1 MTGSRWPR
9 TARIAAIALYAIAT
23 VLVGFGHAEA
33 RLAAAAATTTPPIDL
48 DDYRLPDGS
57 LPVLCLSED
66 GAGEGEG
73 WRHVLC
79 DACLVSS
86 GHAPAPSS
94 PTAALASVGHRE
106 SRPAIH
112 RAVLAR
118 TVCRAN
124 GARGPPVP
132 ARA

>member
-1 MTGSRWPR
+1 MTGIQWPR

-23 VLVGFGHAEA
+23 VLVGFGHAEERWA
-33 RLAAAAATTTPPIDL
+33 PAAAATAPSIDL

-66 GAGEGEG
+66 GEGEG
-73 WRHVLC
+73 DGRRHVLC

-94 PTAALASVGHRE
+94 PTAAPASVGHRE
-106 SRPAIH
+106 SRPAID

-118 TVCRAN
+118 TVCPAN
-124 GARGPPVP
+124 RARGPPVP